1 MTPTKEEFLNHLAES
16 RRTVEQWPS
25 WKQEALKASPQQ
37 HSSSSAP
44 SAQHKEKR

>member
-1 MTPTKEEFLNHLAES
+1 MTPNKEEFLNHLAES

-37 HSSSSAP
+37 NATTSMSSR
-44 SAQHKEKR
+44 QQKEKR